1 MPKVV
6 YESIPTLPPV
16 AATIVTVCIF
26 IMLAGLA
33 IWIAGQAL
41 VVAYVK
47 IVGVHLTLLAA
58 KTKLAEV
65 QKKTDADALNFWIR
79 ENFRQKD
86 LLAAEIGATETERHR
101 ADQEAYNKRQLI
113 KGRDYLEGRAI

>member
-1 MPKVV
+1 MSVV
-6 YESIPTLPPV
+6 YEPIPTLPPV

-58 KTKLAEV
+58 KTKLSISGSGRISVKRICWRRRLGPPKRNA
-65 QKKTDADALNFWIR
+65 TGRIR
-79 ENFRQKD
+79 KHTTNGS
-86 LLAAEIGATETERHR
+86 L
-101 ADQEAYNKRQLI
+101 
-113 KGRDYLEGRAI
+113 